1 MCTLAHIRAHAHMHA
16 KSYILFIYSSA
27 LPGTTIHPWSNKINS
42 VWSFDRMNDQTVSF
56 VLMAVEASVETI
68 CAWARVRACQCVCGR
83 TLHVRVRVCLV
94 CLRIPSSLG
103 IPLSLLFPPTSLPC
117 RSCPAE
123 PIRAPRLC
131 VSYCHEHRR
140 SWAGSPVHISP
151 TQRSRF
157 LVVMGHVRANM
168 KSKSCFFGGVFVTVA
183 RWSVWKKPKHLEKA
197 AVSTTLQRNNV
208 IL

>member
-1 MCTLAHIRAHAHMHA
+1 MHA
-16 KSYILFIYSSA
+16 QSYILFIYSSA
-27 LPGTTIHPWSNKINS
+27 LPGTKIHPWSNKINS
-42 VWSFDRMNDQTVSF
+42 VWSFDRMNDRTVSF
-56 VLMAVEASVETI
+56 VLMAVEAPVETI
-68 CAWARVRACQCVCGR
+68 CAWARVRACVSLR
-83 TLHVRVRVCLV
+83 LRAHTHVRVCVCLV

-131 VSYCHEHRR
+131 VSYCQWHRR
-140 SWAGSPVHISP
+140 SAAGSPVHISP

-168 KSKSCFFGGVFVTVA
+168 KSKSCF
-183 RWSVWKKPKHLEKA
+183 LEFFCNCCSLISLKETET
-197 AVSTTLQRNNV
+197 SGKSCCQHGITEE
-208 IL
+208 